1 MTTPTSPTAAD
12 PHSTIPPRHH
22 RARDTAHRVTAAL
35 ALLVATTPPAAAEP
49 SVATSDPTVG
59 TTRTAVGAAAA
70 PRGAPPAGGTGW
82 SPPVAGRVVR
92 PADIPRSP
100 WAPGHRGLDLAAR
113 PGDAVAAPA
122 AGTVQF
128 AGQVAGRGV
137 VVVEHEGGLRSTL
150 EPVTA
155 SAAVGTPVAAGD
167 VLATLS
173 TEPGHCTP
181 QACLHWGVRLGAAYI
196 DPASLLARP
205 RIVLLAGRA

>member
-1 MTTPTSPTAAD
+1 MTPPTSTPAAD
-12 PHSTIPPRHH
+12 PRRAIPPRPH
-22 RARDTAHRVTAAL
+22 RSRDTAARVVAAL
-35 ALLVATTPPAAAEP
+35 ALLVTTTPPAAADP
-49 SVATSDPTVG
+49 GIATSNPTVG

-70 PRGAPPAGGTGW
+70 PRGAPPVGDTGW
-82 SPPVAGRVVR
+82 SLPVAGRVVR

-100 WAPGHRGLDLAAR
+100 WAPGQRGRDLGAR

-181 QACLHWGVRLGAAYI
+181 QQCLHWGVRLGAAYI

-205 RIVLLAGRA
+205 RIVLIPVQA